1 MTPSQLKRQVY
12 QKKYDKKRDQLY
24 DRRKYKRIQNWKRI
38 GVVSEN
44 YDELYNLFYNTHSC
58 EDCDITLKT
67 EGKLENN
74 TRVLDH
80 DHETG
85 EYRGVV
91 CLDCNFKR
99 GWLDNLIL

>member
-44 YDELYNLFYNTHSC
+44 YDELYNLFYNTHTC